1 MSPIHHLREE
11 KPKRHLPVWLGLCLV
26 LTLAAGPRAW
36 AAEDRARAPM
46 NVILIVTDDLGISDL
61 GVYGS
66 DYYRTPRLDRLA
78 AEGMRFTNAY
88 AASSICSPTR
98 AALLTGRYPHRVH
111 LTYSLPWDRL
121 PENPRLVP
129 PDHHKELP
137 ASHATYAQS
146 LRAAGYRTGLIGKWH
161 LGNEHE
167 FFAGGKH
174 RDYGFDESYDT
185 DYGQIN
191 NVDKGV
197 EVLTE
202 KSLAFIESNRD
213 RPFLLALHHHTPH
226 VPLAVPAGYESR
238 YDNVPPGKRHNNKK
252 YAGMMSHLDDAVGRL
267 LDKLDELKLADN
279 TVVIFAS
286 YNGGFHGETSNLPYR
301 NGKATLHEGGI
312 RVPLIVRWP
321 GVVKPGSVCDG
332 VTISTDFFPTI
343 LDAAGLPRQPE
354 AHLDGQS
361 LLPWLRGETPD
372 RSRALYWH
380 VPHYRNRGPQSA
392 VRDGDWKLVHNLEPD
407 TYELYDLANDP
418 GEANDLAAQQPDKTK
433 ELAAQLESHLNAT
446 GAQRMRPN
454 PEWEAGRPLGR
465 VWDMGTHYPKQGGT
479 HRVVTDRD
487 YPAWFRHAEPARTE
501 IEKVPANADSAAGEE
516 PTGP

>member
-1 MSPIHHLREE
+1 MSLLHRIRREP
-11 KPKRHLPVWLGLCLV
+11 PKRRLLFSIGLGLL
-26 LTLAAGPRAW
+26 LTLAADPRAW
-36 AAEDRARAPM
+36 AADDQAPM
-46 NVILIVTDDLGISDL
+46 NVILILTDDLGISDL

-78 AEGMRFTNAY
+78 AEGMRFTDAY

-111 LTYSLPWDRL
+111 LTDSLPWDRL

-129 PDHHKELP
+129 PNHLKELP
-137 ASHATYAQS
+137 ASHATYAKS

-174 RDYGFDESYDT
+174 RDYGFDEAYDT

-197 EVLTE
+197 DVLTE
-202 KSLAFIESNRD
+202 KSLAFLENNRD

-226 VPLAVPAGYESR
+226 VPLAVPPEYERR
-238 YDNVPPGKRHNNKK
+238 YDDVPPGERHTNKK
-252 YAGMMSHLDDAVGRL
+252 YAAMMSHLDDAVGRV
-267 LDKLDELKLADN
+267 LDKLDELDLAGN
-279 TVVIFAS
+279 TVVIFTS
-286 YNGGFHGETSNLPYR
+286 DNGAFSGETSNLPYR
-301 NGKATLHEGGI
+301 NGKATLYEGGI

-321 GVVKPGSVCDG
+321 GVVQPGTVCDG
-332 VTISTDFFPTI
+332 VTISTDFFPTV

-372 RSRALYWH
+372 RSRAVYWH

-392 VRDGDWKLVHNLEPD
+392 VRDGDWKLVHNHEPD
-407 TYELYDLANDP
+407 THELYNLASDP
-418 GEANDLAAQQPDKTK
+418 GETNGLAAQQPDKTK
-433 ELAAQLESHLNAT
+433 ELASQLESHLAAT

-454 PEWEAGRPLGR
+454 PDWDAGQPHGR

-479 HRVVTDRD
+479 HRVVTDRE
-487 YPAWFRHAEPARTE
+487 YPAWFRHAEPARSDVKEDPT
-501 IEKVPANADSAAGEE
+501 KADAADTAR